1 MADMGNLAIIL
12 TLILGIYSFSGSAM
26 GIRGHNSAVIQSAKN
41 AAYIIPIGL
50 SLATIC
56 LVYCFVTNDF
66 SVKYVAEHSSRAMDA
81 QYVWVAFYAGNEG
94 SLLFIALALSVLSA
108 IAIYTS
114 PKTMDPSLPHTN
126 LVLMAISIF
135 FVGVMVLLANPFEKL
150 TFTPADGQGI
160 NPLLTH
166 PGMFIHPPMLM
177 TGLISFS
184 IPFSFAMG
192 ALISGKTGDEWVE
205 VGRVWGILG
214 WATLGSGLLL
224 GAWWAY
230 TILGWGGYWGW
241 DPVENSGLMP
251 WLVMTAFIHSIMVQK
266 RFGMFRMWNIALII
280 LTFGY
285 AQLGMFINR
294 GGPVPSV
301 HSFGQ
306 STLGWVFLIFMAFTL
321 IISFGIFFLRY
332 DKLKSARK
340 LESALSREASFLVNN
355 LLFLTVAFITMWG
368 VLYPLISELTQG
380 QTITV
385 GQPFY
390 NQVNGPVFLLLITLM
405 GIAPFLPWRH
415 ASWNNLRNAM
425 AIPAATAILV
435 SIILVVFGITE
446 PFAVLSF
453 SICTL
458 VTVGI
463 ISEWIRGTHSRHKR
477 GEPYHTAF
485 FKLIASNRPRYG
497 GYIVHLAV
505 VLLALGV
512 TGSSFYDLQK
522 DISLHPGESTTLGG
536 YTIQYID
543 SHVTDKIESIESNA
557 EIHVFRGDS
566 LLGIYYTGR
575 DFYPAHNMASTRAT
589 IRTTPVEDLYIIL
602 GDFLDDGRAVFRIL
616 VNPLVVWIWVAGPM
630 LILGALIALWPAN
643 NPSTR
648 SMDTEAEIV

>member
-1 MADMGNLAIIL
+1 
-12 TLILGIYSFSGSAM
+12 
-26 GIRGHNSAVIQSAKN
+26 
-41 AAYIIPIGL
+41 
-50 SLATIC
+50 
-56 LVYCFVTNDF
+56 
-66 SVKYVAEHSSRAMDA
+66 
-81 QYVWVAFYAGNEG
+81 
-94 SLLFIALALSVLSA
+94 
-108 IAIYTS
+108 
-114 PKTMDPSLPHTN
+114 
-126 LVLMAISIF
+126 
-135 FVGVMVLLANPFEKL
+135 
-150 TFTPADGQGI
+150 
-160 NPLLTH
+160 
-166 PGMFIHPPMLM
+166 
-177 TGLISFS
+177 
-184 IPFSFAMG
+184 
-192 ALISGKTGDEWVE
+192 
-205 VGRVWGILG
+205 
-214 WATLGSGLLL
+214 
-224 GAWWAY
+224 
-230 TILGWGGYWGW
+230 
-241 DPVENSGLMP
+241 
-251 WLVMTAFIHSIMVQK
+251 
-266 RFGMFRMWNIALII
+266 
-280 LTFGY
+280 
-285 AQLGMFINR
+285 
-294 GGPVPSV
+294 
-301 HSFGQ
+301 
-306 STLGWVFLIFMAFTL
+306 
-321 IISFGIFFLRY
+321 
-332 DKLKSARK
+332 
-340 LESALSREASFLVNN
+340 
-355 LLFLTVAFITMWG
+355 
-368 VLYPLISELTQG
+368 
-380 QTITV
+380 
-385 GQPFY
+385 
-390 NQVNGPVFLLLITLM
+390 
-405 GIAPFLPWRH
+405 
-415 ASWNNLRNAM
+415 M

-463 ISEWIRGTHSRHKR
+463 IREWIRGTHSRHKR

-575 DFYPAHNMASTRAT
+575 DFYPAHNMASTSAT

-643 NPSTR
+643 TPSTR